1 MTDCMISETHAS
13 YLHIED
19 GSLKIHSPVEWN
31 HEFEL
36 GVHLQGLN
44 KPSTRCNIQFRPM
57 SHITAHRLEWIPDG
71 AILHFHKATIN
82 PVHIGQIFVQLTWQP
97 FTQKGLLKNNANM
110 ITFHL

>member
-1 MTDCMISETHAS
+1 MTDCMLSEQHAS
-13 YLHIED
+13 YLDIQD

-44 KPSTRCNIQFRPM
+44 KPSTQCNIQFRPM
-57 SHITAHRLEWIPDG
+57 THITAHRLEWIPDG
-71 AILHFHKATIN
+71 AILHLHKSTIT
-82 PVHIGQIFVQLTWQP
+82 PVHIGQLLGQLTWQP
-97 FTQKGLLKNNANM
+97 FTQKGLLKNNTNT